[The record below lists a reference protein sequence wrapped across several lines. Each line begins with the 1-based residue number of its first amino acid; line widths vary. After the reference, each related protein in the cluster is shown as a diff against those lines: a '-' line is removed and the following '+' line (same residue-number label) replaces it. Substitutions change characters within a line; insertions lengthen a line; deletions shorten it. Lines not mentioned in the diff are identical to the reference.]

1 MVVAAPPFFFLI
13 FPRISHLNSLAM
25 NVRGHY
31 AYSDF
36 LNDLDALLIEDDPT
50 LEELEIQVFGEV

>member
-1 MVVAAPPFFFLI
+1 
-13 FPRISHLNSLAM
+13 M
-25 NVRGHY
+25 NARGHY